1 MTQSSTKFDLKFLVL
16 ESIDGAIVGLAMMQF
31 GTKFDFRFLLI
42 ESSDGTVGLEE
53 AMAPKIIIKKKKKT
67 LMYEEGIQFY
77 LKIRFQLTQLIKF
90 LIIE

>member
-1 MTQSSTKFDLKFLVL
+1 MTQSGTKFDLKFLVL

-53 AMAPKIIIKKKKKT
+53 AMAH
-67 LMYEEGIQFY
+67 
-77 LKIRFQLTQLIKF
+77 
-90 LIIE
+90 

>member
-1 MTQSSTKFDLKFLVL
+1 MTQSGTKFDLKFLVL
-16 ESIDGAIVGLAMMQF
+16 ESIDGAKVGLAMMQF

-42 ESSDGTVGLEE
+42 ESSDGTVELEE
-53 AMAPKIIIKKKKKT
+53 AMAPKIIIKKKKT

>member
-1 MTQSSTKFDLKFLVL
+1 MTQSGTKFDLMFLVL

-53 AMAPKIIIKKKKKT
+53 AMAH
-67 LMYEEGIQFY
+67 
-77 LKIRFQLTQLIKF
+77 
-90 LIIE
+90 